1 MASKR
6 RIRIAIAI
14 VATAVAGAFGASV
27 AFAGTNSSTY
37 EPALDPAHFVS
48 VIDNPYF
55 PMPVGRTLIYKGVRD
70 GQTQT
75 DRVTVTSRTKVI
87 EGITATVERDVARHD
102 GTLLEQ
108 TTDWY
113 AQDDQGNVWY
123 LGEDTTAYNPNGT
136 IDKSGSWL
144 SGVHDGEPGIIMVAH
159 PAVPDSYRQEYLKGQ
174 AEDMAWIVDRGGS
187 VTVPFGTLDQTIR
200 SIEVSRLEPDVVDQ
214 KIYAPGYGI
223 VKELALAGD
232 QEVAKL
238 VKVIG

>member
-6 RIRIAIAI
+6 RIAIAI
-14 VATAVAGAFGASV
+14 VATAVVGAVGTSV
-27 AFAGTNSSTY
+27 ALAGTNTSTY
-37 EPALDPAHFVS
+37 EPVLDPAHFVD

-55 PMPVGRTLIYKGVRD
+55 PLPVGRTLIYKGVRN

-87 EGITATVERDVARHD
+87 EGITATVERDVARHN

-108 TTDWY
+108 TIDWY

-123 LGEDTTAYNPNGT
+123 LGEDTKAYNPNGT
-136 IDKSGSWL
+136 IDTSGSWQA
-144 SGVHDGEPGIIMVAH
+144 GVHDAEPGIIMAAH
-159 PAVPDSYRQEYLKGQ
+159 PEVPDSYRQEYLKGQ

-200 SIEVSRLEPDVVDQ
+200 SIEVTRLEPDVVDQ

-232 QEVAKL
+232 QEVANL
-238 VKVIG
+238 VNVIG